1 MAFVCRIK
9 SLGAPKRSSRVLKA
23 SNGLLVKT
31 PPKSHK
37 IAVAGRGESL
47 FSGLLESLD
56 NAVSLPITKRMT
68 LVQRWKD

>member
-1 MAFVCRIK
+1 
-9 SLGAPKRSSRVLKA
+9 VLKA